1 MQNELMGL
9 ELIQGQ
15 SKVKSVKNPT
25 VSQVISA
32 LEGLVPDQADPFM
45 ILVASLAN
53 GVECNYFQVFA
64 GESDYCCE
72 SRIYEGAGFR
82 HGRAFLPDEE
92 GELDGNNES
101 PMPSLTQAVRMMS
114 AFITSPDKFPELECL
129 VWLDV
134 SEEFI

>member
-1 MQNELMGL
+1 MQNELMGW

-15 SKVKSVKNPT
+15 SNVKSVKNPT